1 MVKQSEENEYS
12 CVHARY
18 LVEYSQRSSECVEFI
33 IKSAGPS
40 GSFKKQ
46 GAFAVRFR
54 DKGCELLHRRVRS
67 EHCANHDSP

>member
-1 MVKQSEENEYS
+1 MVKQSEEKEYS
-12 CVHARY
+12 CVRARY
-18 LVEYSQRSSECVEFI
+18 LVEYSQRSSERIEVI

-46 GAFAVRFR
+46 GAFAVRVG
-54 DKGCELLHRRVRS
+54 DKGCELLRRTVRS